1 MIGQSDVCFTKLSR
15 KGIKQQPWEIWS
27 WIRIFAENPSVVCM
41 MFWGKLWLDSPMMS
55 NGSFLHVS
63 FRSTYISYIYIY
75 HIYIYYIYIYPY
87 VHIRYCMSPFLFI
100 HFKWLVFFTLPA
112 MFLGTSQVP
121 RTAISTTC
129 QLGTRRTWD
138 RRRLP
143 WGHFKCHGE
152 WWVPFF
158 DPP

>member
-1 MIGQSDVCFTKLSR
+1 MFALQNFHERVSSSNPGRFGVGSEYLRKTPASFVWCFEANF
-15 KGIKQQPWEIWS
+15 G
-27 WIRIFAENPSVVCM
+27 WIVQWCPMAHFYMYHFVV
-41 MFWGKLWLDSPMMS
+41 
-55 NGSFLHVS
+55 H
-63 FRSTYISYIYIY
+63 IY
-75 HIYIYYIYIYPY
+75 HIYIYIIYIYIIYISICTYKILYVPILIYPFQ
-87 VHIRYCMSPFLFI
+87 V
-100 HFKWLVFFTLPA
+100 VGFFTLPA